1 MSSPNRIQ
9 INQANAQHST
19 GPKTPEGKK
28 ISSQNALRHGLTGQK
43 IVLMPTE
50 DPEVYNL
57 HLKSFT
63 DDLRPQGAIETHLVQ
78 TLADTSWRMNR
89 VMALETDLLT
99 LGSPQNIF
107 DTIAVVDAFE
117 KQSKSLSNLS
127 LHSQRLARLFE
138 RTQTQLREI
147 QKIRRAQEKQLLEE
161 YLDITE
167 MYEDKGE
174 AYDPSEDG
182 FVFSKQQIQEAIQSR
197 NRENR
202 ALEAYEYEPGEA
214 GAA

>member
-1 MSSPNRIQ
+1 MSSPNRTE
-9 INQANAQHST
+9 INRANAQHST

-28 ISSQNALRHGLTGQK
+28 VSSQNALRHGLTGQK

-50 DPEVYNL
+50 DLEVYEQ

-63 DDLRPQGAIETHLVQ
+63 NDLQPQGAIETHLVQ

-89 VMALETDLLT
+89 VMTLETDLLT
-99 LGSPQNIF
+99 IGSPHQIF
-107 DTIAVVDAFE
+107 DTIAVVDALE

-147 QKIRRAQEKQLLEE
+147 QKIRRAQEKQRLDE

-202 ALEAYEYEPGEA
+202 AVEAYEYEPEA
-214 GAA
+214 A